1 MNAKRLLMAAVAVLM
16 VTACNTNKPN
26 GKLLDKNAMVY
37 INVTDGKAR
46 AVNPDLPDNP
56 EHLTPHELVA
66 KAENMIYTTPQ
77 FPDGSVEP
85 TLWLG
90 GIIEEGEPLT
100 KMGRKAGEYQYKLL
114 DEAKFVF
121 WGDFVIGTNYK
132 TNEPKLEE
140 EFFKATNVR
149 FYDKDDNIIGYI
161 PQRILKEAWIRI
173 QKHFEAKEYDKVY
186 QIFRETYQA
195 FPCTTEEWNEL
206 KAKGM
211 N

>member
-1 MNAKRLLMAAVAVLM
+1 MKGVTSLISALLIAVSLSG
-16 VTACNTNKPN
+16 CGGDKPTD
-26 GKLLDKNAMVY
+26 KLLDKNAMVY
-37 INVTDGKAR
+37 VNVQDGKTTR

-56 EHLTPHELVA
+56 AHLAPKELVA
-66 KAENMIYTTPQ
+66 QAETMIYDDPKDIETTM
-77 FPDGSVEP
+77 
-85 TLWLG
+85 WLG
-90 GIIEEGEPLT
+90 ALIKEGDPLT
-100 KMGRKAGEYQYKLL
+100 TMGRKAGEYQYKLL

-149 FYDKDDNIIGYI
+149 FYDKADNIIGYI
-161 PQRILKEAWIRI
+161 PQRVLKDAWERI
-173 QKHFEAKEYDKVY
+173 QKHFAAKEYDKVY

-195 FPCTTEEWNEL
+195 YPCTTEEWNKL
-206 KAKGM
+206 KAEGR